1 MKTTVKIKRRKRT
14 FNFNFNSFAEAE
26 CYATSIE
33 GMIRMDYLPA
43 LNQIIVVC
51 R

>member
-14 FNFNFNSFAEAE
+14 FTFNFDSFAEAE
-26 CYATSIE
+26 SYATSIW
-33 GMIRMDYLPA
+33 GMLRIDYFPA
-43 LNQIIVVC
+43 LNRIVVLA